1 MNSID
6 YLWVIVSA
14 CFVFFMQA
22 GFICYEV
29 GFVQSKNVVSVAI
42 ENILTFAITT
52 LIFCVWG
59 FGLMFGPSFHGIW
72 GSGYW
77 LLKHLNESANP
88 LHYGFV
94 FFQLMFA
101 GTAVTIFSGSMSERT
116 KLNVLVVAAMVT
128 AGFIYPLF
136 GHWVWG
142 GNYLHQ
148 GVWLEKL
155 GFVDFAGATVVH
167 ATAGWVAL
175 AGIMVVGARRGRF
188 DESGKIQ
195 KLGRSNI
202 PFATLG
208 TFILWFSWFGFN
220 GGSLLQFQQK
230 IGLILLNTNFAAAAG
245 VVGAIM
251 TTRLFIR
258 DHSYMEAIF
267 SGALGGLVAVTAGSN
282 LLTPSDSIIVGF
294 VAGSVVVLSALFLER
309 GRLDDAVGA
318 VPIHA
323 FGGAT
328 GTILIAF
335 LVSPEQLPA
344 GSRILQLVIQ
354 IAGVL
359 VNFVW
364 AFGLGLALFYLL
376 DRAVG
381 LRVTPEEE
389 EKGLNIVEF
398 DDIYSWADFLKTTRY
413 ENVVF
418 QQNEVLKKQARLLIA
433 TQEQERVKLG
443 RDLHDGVGQSMAAVK
458 LQLGILLDKLKR
470 KNQGMLEN
478 DVARTLN
485 LVDSAIEDM
494 RGTLLN
500 LRPTMLKDQG
510 LQKTIRYMATSIEQ
524 STGVTVSLNFAE
536 EMPVWGEAVELN
548 IYRIVQECV
557 TNVIKHASAAKLELY
572 FGRTGD
578 DSYAIKIVDDG
589 KGFVFDTAAAGIG
602 LTSIQERAAML
613 GGRVLIQ
620 SSPGVGTTVLLEVP
634 LEKNTG
640 VGC

>member
-1 MNSID
+1 
-6 YLWVIVSA
+6 
-14 CFVFFMQA
+14 
-22 GFICYEV
+22 
-29 GFVQSKNVVSVAI
+29 
-42 ENILTFAITT
+42 
-52 LIFCVWG
+52 
-59 FGLMFGPSFHGIW
+59 
-72 GSGYW
+72 
-77 LLKHLNESANP
+77 
-88 LHYGFV
+88 
-94 FFQLMFA
+94 
-101 GTAVTIFSGSMSERT
+101 
-116 KLNVLVVAAMVT
+116 
-128 AGFIYPLF
+128 
-136 GHWVWG
+136 
-142 GNYLHQ
+142 
-148 GVWLEKL
+148 
-155 GFVDFAGATVVH
+155 
-167 ATAGWVAL
+167 
-175 AGIMVVGARRGRF
+175 
-188 DESGKIQ
+188 
-195 KLGRSNI
+195 
-202 PFATLG
+202 
-208 TFILWFSWFGFN
+208 
-220 GGSLLQFQQK
+220 
-230 IGLILLNTNFAAAAG
+230 
-245 VVGAIM
+245 
-251 TTRLFIR
+251 
-258 DHSYMEAIF
+258 
-267 SGALGGLVAVTAGSN
+267 
-282 LLTPSDSIIVGF
+282 
-294 VAGSVVVLSALFLER
+294 
-309 GRLDDAVGA
+309 VGA